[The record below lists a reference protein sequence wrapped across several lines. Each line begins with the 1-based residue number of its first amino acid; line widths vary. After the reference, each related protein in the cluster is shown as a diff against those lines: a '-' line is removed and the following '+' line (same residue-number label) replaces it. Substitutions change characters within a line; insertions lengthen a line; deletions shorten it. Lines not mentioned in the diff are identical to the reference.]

1 MIYFLRQDKQLATQ
15 IPGNRLIWAF
25 GCRKIGKFLLF
36 LIYIIHLLYFNLLY
50 EYKKKHYKALL
61 ESLKGVVG
69 DEDLD
74 INDID
79 IINSGIETLK
89 KL

>member
-1 MIYFLRQDKQLATQ
+1 M
-15 IPGNRLIWAF
+15 
-25 GCRKIGKFLLF
+25 LF
-36 LIYIIHLLYFNLLY
+36 LYIIHLLYFNLLY
-50 EYKKKHYKALL
+50 EYIKKHYKALL

-89 KL
+89 KLKFDDKKWELDASNFIIHHGIYFIILFCKL